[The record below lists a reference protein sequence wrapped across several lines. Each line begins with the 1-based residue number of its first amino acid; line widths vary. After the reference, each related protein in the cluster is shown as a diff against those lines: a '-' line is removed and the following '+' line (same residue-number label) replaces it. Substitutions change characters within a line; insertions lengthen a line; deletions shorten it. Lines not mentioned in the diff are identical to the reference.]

1 MDTIGERLR
10 SERKRLSLSQ
20 EAFAA
25 LGGASKPSQVRYEN
39 GERSPDGVYLSA
51 VAAHGA
57 DVLYILTGTR
67 SAASQPGLMIQSMTQ
82 TLADPDEFLQVPVLD
97 VALAAGDGRHNYG
110 EEVIAH
116 LAFRKDWLRGIGVS
130 PSAAVIARAE
140 GESMYP
146 TIRDGDLVLIDR
158 GRAEPPAKVREPND
172 HRPAPIYA
180 LLDGDGSRVKRLELA
195 APGVLA
201 LASDNPS
208 HQTEYRPVPAVSI
221 IGRVMWWGHTN
232 RE

>member
-1 MDTIGERLR
+1 MLSERLR
-10 SERKRLSLSQ
+10 LGLTQPQLAAVGGVSKGSQ
-20 EAFAA
+20 ILYEKGNAPTADYLAGIAA
-25 LGGASKPSQVRYEN
+25 LGVDIQFV
-39 GERSPDGVYLSA
+39 
-51 VAAHGA
+51 
-57 DVLYILTGTR
+57 LTGDR
-67 SAASQPGLMIQSMTQ
+67 SQLSQPGLIIQSMTQ
-82 TLADPDEFLQVPVLD
+82 TLAEPTDFLQVPVLD

-110 EEVIAH
+110 EEVISH

-172 HRPAPIYA
+172 QRPAPIYA
-180 LLDGDGSRVKRLELA
+180 VLDGDGSRVKRLELA

-201 LASDNPS
+201 LASDNPT
-208 HQTEYRPVPAVSI
+208 HQTEYRPLSAVSI

-232 RE
+232 KE